1 MKIQTLFHKTDPTGT
16 LNGLRSTKPR
26 EFILQGISTHS
37 HAQPRAQNAPRL
49 SLSIPCKYARYF
61 RTRTKP
67 LDPAALYRQN
77 PKISGL
83 KKPPR
88 AATLAKNVRRSPA
101 SILRAL
107 TRNHNSS
114 RAGNSFTRVHAPSSD
129 KRTQFHD
136 VMDDVTPTNRFD
148 RPGNRTRSEP
158 PAKKKKKKREREN
171 ALTWWTFDLDQKVK
185 IFKTDLSHS
194 IFRVHFEFGTHFF
207 IRNSEIVQ
215 MSSFQKLTFAQMLT
229 KK

>member
-1 MKIQTLFHKTDPTGT
+1 MPYRKGSSSPTFWPSSLSTGTALSESPAKKKKRKRKAISVQYNTNSHATFPFRFVKIQTLFHKTDPTGT

-26 EFILQGISTHS
+26 EFILQGISTGS
-37 HAQPRAQNAPRL
+37 HAQPRAQKAPRL
-49 SLSIPCKYARYF
+49 SLSIPRKYARYF

-114 RAGNSFTRVHAPSSD
+114 HAGNSFTRIHAPSSD

-148 RPGNRTRSEP
+148 RPGNRTRS
-158 PAKKKKKKREREN
+158 
-171 ALTWWTFDLDQKVK
+171 
-185 IFKTDLSHS
+185 
-194 IFRVHFEFGTHFF
+194 
-207 IRNSEIVQ
+207 
-215 MSSFQKLTFAQMLT
+215 
-229 KK
+229 